1 MSGDILEKLRNDQE
15 FIKKVAD
22 SVSQNVLVNLMK
34 DLTTIINEKFTL
46 FEDKYNKLIEEIKN
60 LRQDFQDQNKRILDR
75 LEKVEVQIVKLQ
87 EQVAKH
93 TEAIERLQ
101 EQTNRNTEAIVKLQE
116 QVAKH
121 TEAIERLQEQTN
133 RNTEAIVKLQEQVA
147 KHTEAIERLQEQ
159 TNRNTEAIVKLQEQ
173 VAKHT
178 EAIERL
184 QEQTN
189 RNTEAIERLEK
200 KFDETFSG
208 VKKELSEIK
217 SYLATMSSNLEEEGR
232 EYVEWKFEKDL
243 GIKLEVTR
251 LEIENVLE
259 IDIYAE
265 HKDFVIVGEVKNRV
279 GISAVRELNKKITT
293 LKKVKPET
301 SNKKIVSII
310 YGLGFTREV
319 IEYCKEQSIF
329 ATNGFKEYTQLTV

>member
-60 LRQDFQDQNKRILDR
+60 LRQDFQDQNKKILDR
-75 LEKVEVQIVKLQ
+75 LEKVEVQ
-87 EQVAKH
+87 
-93 TEAIERLQ
+93 
-101 EQTNRNTEAIVKLQE
+101 IVKLQE

-293 LKKVKPET
+293 LKRVKPET

>member
-1 MSGDILEKLRNDQE
+1 
-15 FIKKVAD
+15 
-22 SVSQNVLVNLMK
+22 
-34 DLTTIINEKFTL
+34 
-46 FEDKYNKLIEEIKN
+46 
-60 LRQDFQDQNKRILDR
+60 
-75 LEKVEVQIVKLQ
+75 
-87 EQVAKH
+87 
-93 TEAIERLQ
+93 
-101 EQTNRNTEAIVKLQE
+101 
-116 QVAKH
+116 
-121 TEAIERLQEQTN
+121 
-133 RNTEAIVKLQEQVA
+133 
-147 KHTEAIERLQEQ
+147 
-159 TNRNTEAIVKLQEQ
+159 
-173 VAKHT
+173 
-178 EAIERL
+178 
-184 QEQTN
+184 QTN

>member
-75 LEKVEVQIVKLQ
+75 LEKVEVQ
-87 EQVAKH
+87 
-93 TEAIERLQ
+93 
-101 EQTNRNTEAIVKLQE
+101 IVKLQE